1 VLDGFKELKMN
12 VILSKSS
19 KGLSLIEVLVLFAAL
34 AVLLPFAN
42 PMFRD
47 NSARSAIKEATVQ
60 VALALH
66 NARNSAR
73 SSNSPVTVLI
83 STNPSHNTLLFEYPK
98 ENSGG
103 IVPSLPP
110 VTLPTGISVSSD
122 TAAVTFDPH
131 GTVSTGGSIRLTSS
145 SHTDFYATVLL
156 KSPSGRV
163 KTSYGLQGQDED
175 TDAS

>member
-1 VLDGFKELKMN
+1 MN
-12 VILSKSS
+12 VILPKSS
-19 KGLSLIEVLVLFAAL
+19 KGLSLIEVLVLLALL
-34 AVLLPFAN
+34 AVLLAFAD
-42 PMFRD
+42 PMLRD
-47 NSARSAIKEATVQ
+47 NSARSSVKEATVQ

-98 ENSGG
+98 GGSSGT
-103 IVPSLPP
+103 VPSLPP
-110 VTLPTGISVSSD
+110 VTLPAGISVSSD
-122 TAAVTFDPH
+122 TAAVTFDPP

-145 SHTDFYATVLL
+145 SDTDFYATVML

-163 KTSYGLQGQDED
+163 KTSYGLN
-175 TDAS
+175 